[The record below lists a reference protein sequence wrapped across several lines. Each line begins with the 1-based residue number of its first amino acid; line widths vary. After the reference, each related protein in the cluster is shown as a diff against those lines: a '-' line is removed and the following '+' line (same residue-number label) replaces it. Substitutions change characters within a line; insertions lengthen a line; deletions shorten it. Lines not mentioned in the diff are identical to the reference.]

1 MCGCS
6 RCSSFEEA
14 SLLLE
19 ELRLFDNQVYGVAH
33 GLLMGNNDNTWSQAL
48 LLFDE
53 VKRMD
58 SSTTSAFYNALTDV
72 LWHFGQ
78 VIYLLSQILS
88 TQNGEAWLENIT
100 MRFDVKLLYNIK
112 YSYSFDHRTIFGVFE
127 VLFILSYLKSYFS
140 FSLIKSFKFKPN
152 TTLLK
157 YDQLD
162 VLHFQLQ

>member
-1 MCGCS
+1 MLAGVHFQIFLYNNSDFRKEYLNRFDYLHGIVCDCS

-33 GLLMGNNDNTWSQAL
+33 GLLMGCNDDTWSEAL

-58 SSTTSAFYNALTDV
+58 ASTSSAFYNALTDM

-78 VIYLLSQILS
+78 VI
-88 TQNGEAWLENIT
+88 
-100 MRFDVKLLYNIK
+100 M
-112 YSYSFDHRTIFGVFE
+112 H
-127 VLFILSYLKSYFS
+127 
-140 FSLIKSFKFKPN
+140 LI
-152 TTLLK
+152 
-157 YDQLD
+157 
-162 VLHFQLQ
+162 